1 MQNRKTSRIIIVMGV
16 SGSGK
21 TRIGQAIAEAL
32 NYEFQ
37 DADWFHPELNKAKM
51 KKAIPLTDSDRLP
64 WLLKLRCLIEKSIK
78 RKTSM
83 ILSCSALKESY
94 RQILAQKGEPVRFLY
109 LKITPEAV
117 RLRLNKR
124 EHEFMNKTLIE
135 SQFDILE
142 EPRQAMIIEA
152 ESSFEQVL
160 KDALQVLSAKS
171 ICGT

>member
-117 RLRLNKR
+117 RLR
-124 EHEFMNKTLIE
+124 
-135 SQFDILE
+135 
-142 EPRQAMIIEA
+142 
-152 ESSFEQVL
+152 
-160 KDALQVLSAKS
+160 
-171 ICGT
+171 

>member
-1 MQNRKTSRIIIVMGV
+1 
-16 SGSGK
+16 
-21 TRIGQAIAEAL
+21 
-32 NYEFQ
+32 
-37 DADWFHPELNKAKM
+37 
-51 KKAIPLTDSDRLP
+51 
-64 WLLKLRCLIEKSIK
+64 
-78 RKTSM
+78 
-83 ILSCSALKESY
+83 
-94 RQILAQKGEPVRFLY
+94 
-109 LKITPEAV
+109 V